1 MNVYN
6 QLPFK
11 FQKQYKLYGIYTVDN
26 KEREFNLLRK
36 FVKIKG
42 NLKIICL

>member
-6 QLPFK
+6 YHLNFK
-11 FQKQYKLYGIYTVDN
+11 SNINYMVYTSVDDR
-26 KEREFNLLRK
+26 ECEFNLLRK